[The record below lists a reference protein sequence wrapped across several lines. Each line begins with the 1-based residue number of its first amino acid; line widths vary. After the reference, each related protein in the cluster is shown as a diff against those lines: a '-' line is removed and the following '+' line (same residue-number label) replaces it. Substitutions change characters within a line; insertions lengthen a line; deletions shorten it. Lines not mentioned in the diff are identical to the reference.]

1 MKINFTQLTIYL
13 TSLVS
18 FLSFRLFFF
27 LGSLAP
33 KLASLNP
40 FRSSFGPVCFR
51 RLSSIRYL
59 LTSVNYFL
67 LFSFLGFL
75 FLQNMAGG
83 LLLISFVEGGTGFQH
98 NIWFLT
104 AKTYWI
110 SLSQWVFGCAMA
122 HIEILLSFS

>member
-1 MKINFTQLTIYL
+1 MKINFTQVTIYL

-27 LGSLAP
+27 LGSFAP

-40 FRSSFGPVCFR
+40 FRSSFRPVCFR

-67 LFSFLGFL
+67 LFYF
-75 FLQNMAGG
+75 
-83 LLLISFVEGGTGFQH
+83 I
-98 NIWFLT
+98 
-104 AKTYWI
+104 Y
-110 SLSQWVFGCAMA
+110 
-122 HIEILLSFS
+122 SFSSRIWVCGRGFMVGFGDSALDPP